1 MNLLGYICK
10 SSFANKQFISSYWDC
25 SLIMQTGDDLIAP
38 CHCRGT
44 QKYVHRSCLDNWRS
58 TKVLINVAIFKMFIP
73 AVTLLYSRFNT
84 TIEKNEIDLINSFQH
99 FYSLCETL
107 PWFICFVF
115 PGRLCICT
123 LYWVQGCFLTAC
135 KCAAGSLV
143 VKIEVSAACC

>member
-1 MNLLGYICK
+1 MNLLGCICK
-10 SSFANKQFISSYWDC
+10 SPFANKQFISSYWDC
-25 SLIMQTGDDLIAP
+25 YLIMQTGDDLIAP

-58 TKVLINVAIFKMFIP
+58 TKVLINVAIFKMFNHQSLYFVVDLIQ
-73 AVTLLYSRFNT
+73 LL
-84 TIEKNEIDLINSFQH
+84 KNDIDLRISFQH
-99 FYSLCETL
+99 FYSLCATL
-107 PWFICFVF
+107 PWFICFVL